1 MSNSTPQERRFK
13 RNYFIL
19 GLAIGSAITY
29 GMSKYINDT
38 TDYVCKKGILFGQ
51 ITSGGSV
58 YLKTEEE
65 CLTKTISIP
74 TKKESEDV

>member
-19 GLAIGSAITY
+19 GLVIGSAITY
-29 GMSKYINDT
+29 GMSKYINGT
-38 TDYVCKKGILFGQ
+38 SDYVCQKGILFGQ
-51 ITSGGSV
+51 ITSGSTV

-65 CLTKTISIP
+65 CLDKQVEIP
-74 TKKESEDV
+74 LKKEGK

>member
-19 GLAIGSAITY
+19 GALIGAAITY
-29 GMSKYINDT
+29 GTNQYINGT
-38 TDYVCKKGILFGQ
+38 SDYVCQKGILFGQ
-51 ITSGGSV
+51 ITAGSTV

-65 CLTKTISIP
+65 CLNKQVEIP
-74 TKKESEDV
+74 LKKEKQR